1 MKERKKKQM
10 NIDEAREIIK
20 VRLSAARFTHSCAVS
35 AEAVK
40 LAQKYQGETEKAAL
54 AGMLHDIA
62 KDMPPEQQLQTI
74 KKYSIMLDNVE
85 NLTPKLWHSILG
97 AAVLEHELNIKDIDI
112 INAVRYHTTA
122 RAGMSMLE
130 IIIYL
135 ADFVSAD
142 RTFEG
147 VEQLRTAIYTSL
159 QAGLRAALEYSFQ
172 DLLGNNSPIHL
183 DTVRA
188 RNELILKLKLKLKAS
203 PATHTN

>member
-1 MKERKKKQM
+1 MLQKM

-20 VRLSAARFTHSCAVS
+20 SRLSPARFTHSCAVS
-35 AEAVK
+35 EEAVK
-40 LAQKYQGETEKAAL
+40 LAQKYGGDTEKAAL

-62 KDMPPEQQLQTI
+62 KDMPLEEQLQTM

-85 NLTPKLWHSILG
+85 NLTLKLWHAILG
-97 AAVLEHELNIKDIDI
+97 AAILEHELNIKDRDI

-135 ADFVSAD
+135 ADFISAD
-142 RTFEG
+142 RIFEG
-147 VEQLRTAIYTSL
+147 VELLHTAIYTSL
-159 QAGLRAALEYSFQ
+159 QAGLRATFEFSFNE
-172 DLLGNNSPIHL
+172 LLKKNAAIHL

-188 RNELILKLKLKLKAS
+188 RNELVLSK
-203 PATHTN
+203 